1 MFTSRL
7 QWLACL
13 FLMSSASSVEVECVL
28 WKMGGGVSGCG
39 MLARYPA
46 PGPGLVAVERTT
58 VLGKDD
64 GLPPITL
71 LTVMDPAG
79 RTVAWSELTAQDV
92 ARSRIE
98 LPVPPGPAGIW
109 RVSLQGGRNGD
120 RIVFTIP
127 PAIAWGVRGE
137 MALGQTSG
145 TGREG
150 WLWVP
155 PGSGAVLIEAIA
167 GGSVTL
173 SDASGGALPGTLE
186 GSRRLWRW
194 PGLPPATAVRLS
206 VSPEAKAVAI
216 DGIPGLICPDAASA
230 ADLRGGTSEEAG
242 RTVMGP
248 LQARA
253 RRWMVAAVSKGAAGA
268 TVPRDLDP
276 HLVFPTTLPADL
288 VNPIAA
294 LQLYGA
300 YGPLSCLRGAC
311 AAQVLDPAAS
321 SFGSLGGA
329 MDGTLHGPSLSAF
342 DAIGLAAAVD
352 SDTALNP
359 AHGNK
364 ALVDRATLLAFYH
377 LSRLQG
383 DDLIREGDIAR
394 NGYPMTHAFF
404 VYLGSLAG
412 PYVLLRPQLDAEAEA
427 IWRDG
432 LIAVG
437 DRLADYRGYQT
448 NQMWHVTLAHLA
460 VYRATGEIR
469 FRQWFERQARELLTH
484 PPMSTNRFG
493 QHPAGWFIEESGP
506 DGNYD
511 AISGTCLVEA
521 WRDYGALPDAD
532 PAVLGMLHDAIAKN
546 LAFTACH
553 WLPQPDGTVVGPTA
567 MMTRK
572 VFSFAGQGWPGTKL
586 AREAFPLAA
595 AQWLLTPD
603 PAPGIGIAELMPHF
617 VNRVDWA
624 RRALTEMLTTGDARY
639 SNPGRGVP
647 SAWTHEA
654 VRAAQLTVATPA
666 VIPCRT
672 TSGLWEVPGQIAWK
686 QGALYGL
693 VFWGTPGSP
702 QPVASCRMGGAP
714 SALWSASTGTFLLA
728 QHNTHFEDGSPVGKN
743 GVATTDDLTH
753 ACVFGLLDKALWWS
767 GREVSTLAWTK
778 PGQAFR
784 ISGRAIA
791 APAAPVSWTYGL
803 ADGSLELTVDV
814 TLAGLEAPVLSLPML
829 MLAPGAEVTATTPG
843 AARFTTANGTIGI
856 TWDGTAEAVITA
868 PLTTGITKVASGPVR
883 CLRIA
888 LLRSGDS
895 WSQRVRFVVE
905 R

>member
-1 MFTSRL
+1 MIRQVFL
-7 QWLACL
+7 PCL
-13 FLMSSASSVEVECVL
+13 RGSASLLLIAAASGVEVECVL

-39 MLARYPA
+39 VLARYAA
-46 PGPGLVAVERTT
+46 PGPGLVTVERTT

-71 LTVMDPAG
+71 LTVLDPAG
-79 RTVAWSELTAQDV
+79 RTVAWSELTGQDV
-92 ARSRIE
+92 VRSRIA
-98 LPVPPGPAGIW
+98 LPVPSGPAGIW

-120 RIVFTIP
+120 RIGFSIP

-137 MALGQTSG
+137 MALGQTAG

-155 PGSGAVLIEAIA
+155 PGTGAVLIEAIG
-167 GGSVTL
+167 GGSVGL
-173 SDASGGALPGTLE
+173 SDAAGGPLPGTLE

-194 PGLPPATAVRLS
+194 PGLPPATAVRLA

-216 DGIPGLICPDAASA
+216 DGMPGLICPDPASA
-230 ADLRGGTSEEAG
+230 ADLRGGTSEESG
-242 RTVMGP
+242 RIVMGP

-253 RRWMVAAVSKGAAGA
+253 RRWMVAAVA
-268 TVPRDLDP
+268 TATDLDP
-276 HLVFPTTLPADL
+276 HLVFPAKLPADL
-288 VNPIAA
+288 PDPIAA

-300 YGPLSCLRGAC
+300 YGPLSGLRAAC
-311 AAQVLDPAAS
+311 AAQILDPAAIG
-321 SFGSLGGA
+321 FGSLGGA
-329 MDGTLHGPSLSAF
+329 ADGTLHGPALSAF
-342 DAIGLAAAVD
+342 DALGLAAAID
-352 SDTALNP
+352 SDTSLNP
-359 AHGNK
+359 AHGSK
-364 ALVDRATLLAFYH
+364 ALVNRATLIAFHH

-394 NGYPMTHAFF
+394 NGYPITHAFF

-412 PYVLLRPQLDAEAEA
+412 PYILLRPHLDAEAEA

-437 DRLADYRGYQT
+437 DRLADYRGYLT
-448 NQMWHVTLAHLA
+448 NQMWHVTLAHLS

-469 FRQWFERQARELLTH
+469 FRRWFERQVGELLAQ
-484 PPMSTNRFG
+484 PSNSRRRFG
-493 QHPAGWFIEESGP
+493 QHPAGWFLEDSGP

-553 WLPQPDGTVVGPTA
+553 WLPQPDGTVIGPTA

-572 VFSFAGQGWPGTKL
+572 IFSFAGQGWPGTKL
-586 AREAFPLAA
+586 ARQAFPLAA
-595 AQWLLTPD
+595 AQWLLTPE
-603 PAPGIGIAELMPHF
+603 PTNGIGVAGLMPHF
-617 VNRVDWA
+617 VNRADWA
-624 RRALTEMLTTGDARY
+624 RRALAEIVPAGDAR
-639 SNPGRGVP
+639 SANAGRGVP
-647 SAWTHEA
+647 AAWTHEA
-654 VRAAQLTVATPA
+654 VRAAKLTVATPA
-666 VIPCRT
+666 VIPCRA

-693 VFWGTPGSP
+693 VFWGTPGTP
-702 QPVASCRMGGAP
+702 PPVASCRMGGAP
-714 SALWSASTGTFLLA
+714 SALWSASTGTFLLS
-728 QHNTHFEDGSPVGKN
+728 QHNTHFEDGSPLGKN
-743 GVATTDDLTH
+743 GVATADDLTH
-753 ACVFGLLDKALWWS
+753 ACVFGRLDKALWWS
-767 GREVSTLAWTK
+767 GREVATLAWTD
-778 PGQAFR
+778 PGHAFR
-784 ISGRAIA
+784 ISGRALA

-803 ADGSLELTVDV
+803 SEGSLELTVEV
-814 TLAGLEAPVLSLPML
+814 TLTGLETPVLNLPL
-829 MLAPGAEVTATTPG
+829 LILAPGAEVVASVPG
-843 AARFTTANGTIGI
+843 SARFNTENGTIGI
-856 TWDGTAEAVITA
+856 SWGGTVEAVITA
-868 PLTTGITKVASGPVR
+868 SLATGIAKVASGPVR

-888 LLRSGDS
+888 LLRSGET